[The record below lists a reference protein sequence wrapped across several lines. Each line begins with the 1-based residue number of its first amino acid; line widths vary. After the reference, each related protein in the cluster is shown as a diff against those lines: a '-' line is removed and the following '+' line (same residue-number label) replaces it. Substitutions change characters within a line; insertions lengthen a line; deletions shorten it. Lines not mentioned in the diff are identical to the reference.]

1 MKFELPTPQ
10 IVKEIA
16 DELGFPIDDDAEVA
30 DMLTFMAPFADAYN
44 AVDEMPDELPPVK
57 YPRGDWYRPEGEENK
72 HGAWYIKVTIKG
84 AGDGKLAGKRIAIKD
99 TACVAGVPMMNGA
112 SVLEGYVPDFDASV
126 VTRLLDAG
134 AEIAGKSVCEY
145 FSVSGGSA
153 TSASGVV
160 ESPRNPGYTPGGSST
175 GSAALVAAGDVDM
188 ALGGDQ
194 AGSIRIPA
202 SYTGVVGIKPTF
214 CLVPYTGIM
223 GIETTI
229 DHTGPI
235 TADVATN
242 ALFLEVMAG
251 EDGLDARQRVPN
263 VDTYTNALDK
273 GAKGLRIA
281 VISEG
286 FDRYDSQPDVDAT
299 VRAAAEK
306 FESLGVV
313 VDEVSIPMHMAGIP
327 IWGAICLDGFY
338 HVMFRGYGF
347 GQGAEG
353 VYPTSLIDTMAKAT
367 ARANEFPHT
376 MRFGLLL
383 GRYADK
389 AYGGH
394 FYAKAQNQR
403 RALRAAYDAVL
414 ADHDVLLMP
423 TTPMKTSKI
432 PKPGAPFL
440 EVMQHCWEMLG
451 NTASFNV
458 TGHPALSIPCG
469 LGEGERPVGL
479 QLIGKHFDELN
490 IYQAAHAY
498 EQGVDW
504 KKA

>member
-10 IVKEIA
+10 TVKEIA

-57 YPRGDWYRPEGEENK
+57 YPRGDWYRPEVEENK

-214 CLVPYTGIM
+214 G
-223 GIETTI
+223 
-229 DHTGPI
+229 
-235 TADVATN
+235 
-242 ALFLEVMAG
+242 
-251 EDGLDARQRVPN
+251 R
-263 VDTYTNALDK
+263 
-273 GAKGLRIA
+273 
-281 VISEG
+281 
-286 FDRYDSQPDVDAT
+286 
-299 VRAAAEK
+299 
-306 FESLGVV
+306 
-313 VDEVSIPMHMAGIP
+313 
-327 IWGAICLDGFY
+327 
-338 HVMFRGYGF
+338 FRG
-347 GQGAEG
+347 
-353 VYPTSLIDTMAKAT
+353 VPIDSW
-367 ARANEFPHT
+367 
-376 MRFGLLL
+376 LLCCQ
-383 GRYADK
+383 
-389 AYGGH
+389 
-394 FYAKAQNQR
+394 FEETR
-403 RALRAAYDAVL
+403 RRRI
-414 ADHDVLLMP
+414 
-423 TTPMKTSKI
+423 K
-432 PKPGAPFL
+432 
-440 EVMQHCWEMLG
+440 Q
-451 NTASFNV
+451 AS
-458 TGHPALSIPCG
+458 P
-469 LGEGERPVGL
+469 
-479 QLIGKHFDELN
+479 
-490 IYQAAHAY
+490 
-498 EQGVDW
+498 
-504 KKA
+504 